1 LQKILSKKKKFYGR
15 KRSLKWYENFC
26 SKLTLTIFGAMEETP
41 TFFGV
46 LDLDKE
52 NGCAPICGLLDKLL
66 ISG

>member
-1 LQKILSKKKKFYGR
+1 
-15 KRSLKWYENFC
+15 
-26 SKLTLTIFGAMEETP
+26 MEETP